1 MDILELQYEILSRLS
16 SQCDRLNLTDFQLE
30 TGESAADIE
39 AAARGLWTHE
49 PHFVRAFGEN
59 IDFLNITDAGRLEL
73 ARLKQEREQ
82 KANEAQ
88 AVANQIAELRRIAD
102 AACESAE
109 MAKAKAKKADIKSW
123 VSIGIAF
130 LSLVAELL
138 IHHAELLSL
147 FVQSTT

>member
-16 SQCDRLNLTDFQLE
+16 SQYDRLNLTDFQLE
-30 TGESAADIE
+30 TGESATDIE
-39 AAARGLWTHE
+39 AAARALWTHE
-49 PHFVRAFGEN
+49 PHFVRALSYD
-59 IDFLNITDAGRLEL
+59 IVCITDAGRLEL

-130 LSLVAELL
+130 LSLVAEVL
-138 IHHAELLSL
+138 IHQAELLSL

>member
-16 SQCDRLNLTDFQLE
+16 SQCGSLNLNDFQLE

-49 PHFVRAFGEN
+49 PHFVRALSYD
-59 IDFLNITDAGRLEL
+59 IVCITDAGRLEL

-102 AACESAE
+102 AASERAE
-109 MAKAKAKKADIKSW
+109 IARQQAVTAQEQARKAEKDATFSKIVAI
-123 VSIGIAF
+123 VSLAASIIIP
-130 LSLVAELL
+130 LV
-138 IHHAELLSL
+138 
-147 FVQSTT
+147 T

>member
-30 TGESAADIE
+30 TGESATDIE
-39 AAARGLWTHE
+39 AAARALGTHE
-49 PHFVRAFGEN
+49 PHFVR
-59 IDFLNITDAGRLEL
+59 ILCDDIVCITDAGRLEL

-102 AACESAE
+102 AASERAE
-109 MAKAKAKKADIKSW
+109 IARQQAVTAQEQARKAEKDATFSKIVAI
-123 VSIGIAF
+123 VSLAASIIIP
-130 LSLVAELL
+130 LV
-138 IHHAELLSL
+138 
-147 FVQSTT
+147 T

>member
-30 TGESAADIE
+30 TGESATDIE
-39 AAARGLWTHE
+39 AAARGLWTHD
-49 PHFVRAFGEN
+49 PRFVRPLSDDV
-59 IDFLNITDAGRLEL
+59 IRITDAGRLEL
-73 ARLKQEREQ
+73 ARLKQERKQ
-82 KANEAQ
+82 KINDAQ
-88 AVANQIAELRRIAD
+88 ASANQIAELRRIAD

-130 LSLVAELL
+130 LSLVAEVL

>member
-1 MDILELQYEILSRLS
+1 MAS
-16 SQCDRLNLTDFQLE
+16 NTTDFLDLNG
-30 TGESAADIE
+30 TRMKIPDIVLGKVIPDVAQMPNYRSLLSE
-39 AAARGLWTHE
+39 QQAL
-49 PHFVRAFGEN
+49 
-59 IDFLNITDAGRLEL
+59 L
-73 ARLKQEREQ
+73 QEISDHTQ
-82 KANEAQ
+82 SL
-88 AVANQIAELRRIAD
+88 AELRRIAD

-130 LSLVAELL
+130 LSLVAEVL

>member
-16 SQCDRLNLTDFQLE
+16 SQSTSLNLSDFQRE
-30 TGESAADIE
+30 TGEPEDDVL
-39 AAARGLWTHE
+39 AAARALWTHE

-59 IDFLNITDAGRLEL
+59 IDFLNITDAGRVEL

-102 AACESAE
+102 AASERANSARQQAVAAQE
-109 MAKAKAKKADIKSW
+109 QARKAEKDALFSKI
-123 VSIGIAF
+123 VSIVSLAASIA
-130 LSLVAELL
+130 SIIIPLV
-138 IHHAELLSL
+138 
-147 FVQSTT
+147 T

>member
-30 TGESAADIE
+30 TGESATDIE
-39 AAARGLWTHE
+39 AAARGLWTHD
-49 PHFVRAFGEN
+49 PRFVRLLSDDV
-59 IDFLNITDAGRLEL
+59 IRITDAGRLEL
-73 ARLKQEREQ
+73 ARLKQERKQ
-82 KANEAQ
+82 KINDAQ
-88 AVANQIAELRRIAD
+88 ASANQIAELRRIAD

-130 LSLVAELL
+130 LSLVAEVL

>member
-30 TGESAADIE
+30 TGESATDIE
-39 AAARGLWTHE
+39 AAARALGTHE
-49 PHFVRAFGEN
+49 PHFVR
-59 IDFLNITDAGRLEL
+59 ILCDDIVCITDAGRLEL

-102 AACESAE
+102 AASERAE
-109 MAKAKAKKADIKSW
+109 IARQQAVTAQEQARKAEKDSTFSKIVAI
-123 VSIGIAF
+123 VSLAASIIIP
-130 LSLVAELL
+130 LV
-138 IHHAELLSL
+138 
-147 FVQSTT
+147 T

>member
-1 MDILELQYEILSRLS
+1 MDILELQYEMLSRLS
-16 SQCDRLNLTDFQLE
+16 SQCGSLDLNDFQLE
-30 TGESAADIE
+30 TGESATDIK
-39 AAARGLWTHE
+39 AAARGLWTHD
-49 PHFVRAFGEN
+49 PRFVRPLSDDV
-59 IDFLNITDAGRLEL
+59 IRITDAGRLEL

-130 LSLVAELL
+130 LSLVAEVM
-138 IHHAELLSL
+138 IHNAELLSL